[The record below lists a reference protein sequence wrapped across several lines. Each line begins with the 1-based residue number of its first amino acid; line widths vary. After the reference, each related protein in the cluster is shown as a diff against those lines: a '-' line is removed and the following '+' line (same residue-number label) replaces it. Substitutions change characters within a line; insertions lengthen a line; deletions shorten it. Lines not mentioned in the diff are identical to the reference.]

1 MWEKRKNASKKSYL
15 DPRTKLLLVM
25 IEAVLVLATAGGERL
40 FGFRLV
46 FTGLPFLLLL
56 GAGRVKTC
64 IVGGVVLG
72 ITLFLKYAV
81 FPDAQ
86 GMLAAMLVVVISIIT
101 RFLPAYLIGA
111 YVIQTTKVSEFKAA
125 MEKMHMPDELSIPM
139 CVMFRFFPTVKEEN
153 TAIRAAMK
161 MRGIGLGGG
170 KAAQMLEYRLV
181 PMISCSAKIG
191 EELSAAALTKGLGK
205 SRKRTNIC
213 RIGFRISDY
222 LIFALAIA
230 TVVYWIAGVV
240 S

>member
-1 MWEKRKNASKKSYL
+1 
-15 DPRTKLLLVM
+15 
-25 IEAVLVLATAGGERL
+25 
-40 FGFRLV
+40 
-46 FTGLPFLLLL
+46 
-56 GAGRVKTC
+56 
-64 IVGGVVLG
+64 
-72 ITLFLKYAV
+72 
-81 FPDAQ
+81 
-86 GMLAAMLVVVISIIT
+86 
-101 RFLPAYLIGA
+101 
-111 YVIQTTKVSEFKAA
+111 
-125 MEKMHMPDELSIPM
+125 MPDELTIPM